1 MTECS
6 RGESLQLLRKRLFG
20 RLQEGKPVPPS
31 IRKIP
36 RLRSARNDYSS
47 FTGLLKKEKT
57 WLWEVSSVALQQKLR
72 DLGQAFQ
79 NFFDGRCGCPNFKSK
94 HDKQAAR
101 FASNAFTLHGKKL
114 SVRSWDCPRC
124 EASHDRDINAAD
136 NIRTAG
142 LAGASQKA
150 NDSGGHRKTRDAF
163 RIERC
168 RPTAH
173 GPVNE

>member
-1 MTECS
+1 
-6 RGESLQLLRKRLFG
+6 
-20 RLQEGKPVPPS
+20 
-31 IRKIP
+31 
-36 RLRSARNDYSS
+36 
-47 FTGLLKKEKT
+47 
-57 WLWEVSSVALQQKLR
+57 VALQQKLR

-101 FASNAFTLHGKKL
+101 FASNAFALHGKEL

-150 NDSGGHRKTRDAF
+150 NDSGGHRKTQDAF
-163 RIERC
+163 RIERS